1 MFMYNHSVQMT
12 LIKDLYQYGKKC
24 LASNSVPS
32 PDLDAAILLNKVTGY
47 ELTDIYRDPEIDI
60 PQDLVKQYSELL
72 ERRKSHEPVAYILGH
87 KEFYSR
93 MFIVN
98 GDVLIPR
105 PETELLV
112 DEVIKRAK
120 SMISPVILDIGTG
133 SGCIAVTLK
142 AELDDSVCIASD
154 ISACALDVAGK
165 NAYLNNVNL
174 EFVCG
179 DFLNAFKNKSIDIIV
194 SNPPYVSEKDY
205 TDLEKNVR
213 DFEPRNALVSET
225 DGMFAIRQI
234 VFYSKYVIKNGGWL
248 LIEIGCDQSE
258 RVIEL
263 FKSNG
268 FINIQSVKD
277 ITGIDR
283 VIKAQWTN

>member
-1 MFMYNHSVQMT
+1 MFMYNHFVQMM
-12 LIKDLYQYGKKC
+12 LIKDLYQYGKKY

-32 PDLDAAILLNKVTGY
+32 PDLDAALLLNKATGY
-47 ELTDIYRDPEIDI
+47 ELTDIYSDPETDI
-60 PQDLVKQYSELL
+60 SEKQAKYYGELL
-72 ERRKSHEPVAYILGH
+72 ERRMSHEPVAYILGQ

-93 MFIVN
+93 VFRVN
-98 GDVLIPR
+98 SDVLIPR

-112 DEVIKRAK
+112 EQVINLAVN
-120 SMISPVILDIGTG
+120 MNSPVILDIGTG

-142 AELDDSVCIASD
+142 AELQDSICIASD
-154 ISACALDVAGK
+154 ISACALDIARK
-165 NAYLNNVNL
+165 NAFMNDVSL

-179 DFLNAFKNKSIDIIV
+179 DFLNPFKNNSVDIIV
-194 SNPPYVSEKDY
+194 SNPPYVSEYDY
-205 TDLEKNVR
+205 RNLDENVR
-213 DFEPRNALVSET
+213 KFEPKTALVSED

-248 LIEIGCDQSE
+248 LIEIGYEQSE

-263 FKSNG
+263 IKRNG

-283 VIKAQWTN
+283 VIKAQWIN